1 MSRPRRFG
9 KSLLIDTISELFK
22 GSKQFFEG
30 LFIYDKWD
38 WSVKYPVIKISFAGG
53 DVRTPEALQNEIR
66 NIMIGVCRDLNM
78 DVENIST
85 FKFLIRDIYEKY
97 NQKVVILI
105 DEYDKPVIDVITN
118 KVVAKENREI

>member
-1 MSRPRRFG
+1 
-9 KSLLIDTISELFK
+9 
-22 GSKQFFEG
+22 FEG

-78 DVENIST
+78 DVEN
-85 FKFLIRDIYEKY
+85 KFLIRDIYEKY